1 MSFSM
6 DSKYL
11 AAQCGKP
18 EWILHFYAWE
28 KGKSIATIAASPSGA
43 PVHQIS
49 INSFDGTE
57 ICVTGKGFVTIYR
70 YTEGILKPIHVII
83 PQLVPLTN
91 TDVQMPLLV
100 IN

>member
-18 EWILHFYAWE
+18 EWILHFFAWE
-28 KGKSIATIAASPSGA
+28 KGKSIATISSSPNGL
-43 PVHQIS
+43 PVNQIS

-57 ICVTGKGFVTIYR
+57 ICVTGKGFITIYR
-70 YTEGILKPIHVII
+70 YTEGVLKPIHVPIQPLVYII
-83 PQLVPLTN
+83 
-91 TDVQMPLLV
+91 
-100 IN
+100 I